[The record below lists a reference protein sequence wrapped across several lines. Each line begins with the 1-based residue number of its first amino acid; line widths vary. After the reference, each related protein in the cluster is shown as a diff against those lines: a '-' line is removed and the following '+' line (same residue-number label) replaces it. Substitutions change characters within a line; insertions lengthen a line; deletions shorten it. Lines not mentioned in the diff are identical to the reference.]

1 MIQAVFIIASAGAL
15 ISLGLMQYQK
25 IGTTLLRLLGYSTLL
40 MGITIAICSITP
52 AANAIP
58 YFVPICFYLSMA
70 LGAAGMNIGGLIPMT
85 MGPVENR
92 EKNRFVFFVWIF
104 SMAFICASLFPIVWI
119 VTASIFL
126 NGGMVILVQ

>member
-25 IGTTLLRLLGYSTLL
+25 IGPTLLRLLGYSTLL

-85 MGPVENR
+85 NSFYFLEWRNGNSGAITSHC
-92 EKNRFVFFVWIF
+92 NRF
-104 SMAFICASLFPIVWI
+104 
-119 VTASIFL
+119 
-126 NGGMVILVQ
+126 

>member
-1 MIQAVFIIASAGAL
+1 MQVIFLIAGAGAI
-15 ISLGLMQYQK
+15 ISLCLMHYQK
-25 IGTTLLRLLGYSTLL
+25 IGPTLLRLLGYSTLL
-40 MGITIAICSITP
+40 MGITVAICITP
-52 AANAIP
+52 VANAIP

-104 SMAFICASLFPIVWI
+104 SMAFICASLFPIIWI
-119 VTASIFL
+119 VTASIFS
-126 NGGMVILVQ
+126 NGGMVILVR